1 MARRRD
7 TIALFINDIPV
18 KVRRGTSIMEAARK
32 AKVEIPHLCN
42 HRHLTPTGAC
52 RLCVVEMEGEGA
64 RRPLIAACSRPA
76 EAGMRILTHTD
87 RAVAAR
93 RLVLELLLSDHPGD
107 CLTCEQSGNCK
118 LQNLA
123 YEYQVAD
130 SRFRGKRS
138 RYTIDDA
145 NPFIVRDFE
154 KCVKCYRCAQACQ
167 ELQFCNVIDYMGR
180 GFDTMVT
187 SALNRPLPETECVQC
202 GRCVSVCPVGALTE
216 KPSRYAGRSKD
227 LKKTVTTCPYCGVG
241 CAIVLETDGKRI
253 VRVTSRE
260 DSQVNKGSLCVKGR
274 FGYGF
279 VNSPDRLTTPLIRR
293 DGELVP
299 ASWDEAIAAVAA
311 GLKKTKKEHG
321 ADAIGFLSSSK
332 CTNEENYLLQKFA
345 RAGVGTNNIDNCA
358 RL

>member
-1 MARRRD
+1 MARKSD
-7 TIALFINDIPV
+7 TVSLFINDVPV
-18 KVRRGTSIMEAARK
+18 KIHRGASIMEAAHK
-32 AKVEIPHLCN
+32 AKVDIPHLCN

-52 RLCVVEMEGEGA
+52 RLCVVELEGEGPG
-64 RRPLIAACSRPA
+64 RPLIAACARPA
-76 EAGMRILTHTD
+76 ESGMRVLTHTD

-107 CLTCEQSGNCK
+107 CLTCEQSGHCK
-118 LQNLA
+118 LQDLA

-130 SRFRGKRS
+130 SRFRGRRN
-138 RYTIDDA
+138 RYPIDTA

-167 ELQFCNVIDYMGR
+167 ELQFCEVIDYMGR

-216 KPSRYAGRSKD
+216 KPSRYRGRSKD

-241 CAIVLETDGKRI
+241 CAIVLETDGQHI

-260 DSQVNKGSLCVKGR
+260 DSPVNKGDLCVKGR

-279 VNSPDRLTTPLIRR
+279 VNSPDRLITPLIRK

-299 ASWDEAIAAVAA
+299 ASWNEAIAAVAA
-311 GLKKTKKEHG
+311 GLKRTKQEYG

-332 CTNEENYLLQKFA
+332 CTNEENYLMQKFA

>member
-1 MARRRD
+1 MPKRPEM
-7 TIALFINDIPV
+7 ISLMINDVPV
-18 KVRRGTSIMEAARK
+18 KVCLGTSIMDAARK
-32 AKVEIPHLCN
+32 AKVSIPHLCN
-42 HRHLTPTGAC
+42 HPHLKPSGAC
-52 RLCVVEMEGEGA
+52 RLCVVEQEGEGT
-64 RRPLIAACSRPA
+64 RPLIAACSRPV
-76 EAGMRILTHTD
+76 EEGMKIQTHTD
-87 RAVAAR
+87 RAIAAR

-123 YEYQVAD
+123 YEYRVAD
-130 SRFRGKRS
+130 SRFTGKRN
-138 RYTIDDA
+138 RYPIDA
-145 NPFIVRDFE
+145 ESPFIVRDFE

-167 ELQFCNVIDYMGR
+167 EVQFCGVIDYMGR

-187 SALNRPLPETECVQC
+187 SALNRPLTETECVQC

-253 VRVTSRE
+253 VRVSSRE
-260 DSQVNKGSLCVKGR
+260 DSPVNKGSLCVKGR
-274 FGYGF
+274 FGMEF
-279 VNSPDRLTTPLIRR
+279 VNSEDRLKTPLIRK

-299 ASWDEAIAAVAA
+299 ASWDEAVELVAA
-311 GLKKTKKEHG
+311 RLKQIKKDTGPDSIGL
-321 ADAIGFLSSSK
+321 LSSSK
-332 CTNEENYLLQKFA
+332 CTNEENYLMQKFA
-345 RAGVGTNNIDNCA
+345 RAGIGTNNIDNCA